1 MTAIATSLELVA
13 SPSAL
18 SVGPV
23 RRRVAEVAVEAGA
36 PRAVVAEIA
45 LCVSEAVTNAVLHA
59 GGAAPALIGIV
70 VTMSDDELTVVVRDE
85 GRGFG
90 ASTPPNGRSPG
101 HGLAIIEQL
110 AGSRTIASA
119 PNGGTEVRM
128 TFGLDRAPHGHR
140 GLAAT
145 GI

>member
-1 MTAIATSLELVA
+1 MTATAKSLELVA

-36 PRAVVAEIA
+36 PRAVVDEIA

-59 GGAAPALIGIV
+59 GGPATSLIEIV
-70 VTMSDDELTVVVRDE
+70 VTTSSDELTVVVRDE
-85 GRGFG
+85 GLGFG
-90 ASTPPNGRSPG
+90 ATLPAKGRSPG
-101 HGLAIIEQL
+101 YGLAIIEQL

-128 TFGLDRAPHGHR
+128 TFGLDPASHAHR

-145 GI
+145 GL